1 MMNYLSMMS
10 NCFKADILFLEG
22 KGLGGVCTCGGRNLC
37 EEVCLLCN
45 AGSLVLEVAG

>member
-1 MMNYLSMMS
+1 M
-10 NCFKADILFLEG
+10 G
-22 KGLGGVCTCGGRNLC
+22 VRVGGGTLC